1 MFSPLIAGDENQAE
15 RRLNSAFRRHSE
27 SALYGLDV
35 IELCAQ
41 RCLLYAEP
49 RPGLAADSL
58 FSAGCFLQLAKKIR
72 KKEKIK

>member
-1 MFSPLIAGDENQAE
+1 MQGDENQAE

-27 SALYGLDV
+27 AALYCLNV
-35 IELCAQ
+35 IKLYAQ

-58 FSAGCFLQLAKKIR
+58 FSATGEEER